1 MTPSPSSR
9 RPAATHGS
17 LSARQRQDFAW
28 AARTA
33 RKEGVKLV
41 VHGVTVSRDNLPPPA
56 NESAGQP
63 GQQRRRQVETT
74 APSHGASGAQQPAEI
89 PGAPA
94 GAATETSSPGA
105 EGVQQ
110 METTSSAR
118 GSAKRQQREAR
129 RWEEHLQRLRITH
142 KWATLTFLVAR
153 AARAKYRGDTFTAWM
168 RSRLSPRRDARRKL
182 RSVFWQEWTRPQF
195 GGSVV
200 DPVLGLTSHR
210 DEFIRARVKH
220 FEAALEAHTAAK
232 LREYLPEEVEDEL
245 VEFATTGFDPVEIQ
259 AAISASLDAD
269 NHARS
274 PSDRQAGM
282 SSLKEAGIPE
292 TPGSARARKRRGGR
306 K

>member
-1 MTPSPSSR
+1 MRALPLSSVCTVCCNQLSVCIFR
-9 RPAATHGS
+9 FSLLAA
-17 LSARQRQDFAW
+17 SASALGC
-28 AARTA
+28 
-33 RKEGVKLV
+33 E
-41 VHGVTVSRDNLPPPA
+41 TVSELSNSLGETQSVQLNLL
-56 NESAGQP
+56 
-63 GQQRRRQVETT
+63 VIT
-74 APSHGASGAQQPAEI
+74 
-89 PGAPA
+89 
-94 GAATETSSPGA
+94 
-105 EGVQQ
+105 
-110 METTSSAR
+110 
-118 GSAKRQQREAR
+118 
-129 RWEEHLQRLRITH
+129 LQLY

-232 LREYLPEEVEDEL
+232 LREYPPEEVEDEL